1 MKNNIIIYL
10 IMFTLFLFDQVKTRV
25 ILNETCL
32 QNASKILKYAK
43 IYNLSTIG
51 LYITDF
57 NKYSDIILSC
67 NAFYDVSDIDEV
79 FLMPRKTILP
89 R

>member
-1 MKNNIIIYL
+1 MKNIIIIYL
-10 IMFTLFLFDQVKTRV
+10 IMFTLFVFDQVKTRV

-43 IYNLSTIG
+43 KYNLSTRS

-57 NKYSDIILSC
+57 NQYSDKIQE
-67 NAFYDVSDIDEV
+67 AEPYMRVTDG
-79 FLMPRKTILP
+79 
-89 R
+89 